1 MHDEAVIGLKDAVR
15 KTAQQAETR
24 WNKLLDADDIEQEL
38 WMFILERPATQDYL
52 RGKTA
57 KEQINALRKTA
68 DSICSKEKLDY
79 ERFTGNFLYTPE
91 DVRRILSR
99 LAGDE
104 RVLDDE
110 AIDFGIGFEALEEE
124 HFHYYEA
131 VREFYFF
138 GREVKNKFDENL
150 KRRSVD
156 KLAELMN
163 RKRSKR
169 EADRTEGPGTKNQED
184 EEWVNVYE

>member
-1 MHDEAVIGLKDAVR
+1 MQEEAVIGLKDAV
-15 KTAQQAETR
+15 KKAAQQAEKR
-24 WNKLLDADDIEQEL
+24 WNKMLDADDIEQEL
-38 WMFILERPATQDYL
+38 WAFILESKAVQSTL
-52 RGKTA
+52 S
-57 KEQINALRKTA
+57 ALDDKDKVARLKQKA

-79 ERFTGNFLYTPE
+79 ERFTGNFLYTPA

-131 VREFYFF
+131 VRDFYFF
-138 GREVKNKFDENL
+138 GREVKNKSDENL

-169 EADRTEGPGTKNQED
+169 EGDRTQGLGTKNQED

>member
-15 KTAQQAETR
+15 KAAQQAETR

-38 WMFILERPATQDYL
+38 WVFILESKAVQATL
-52 RGKTA
+52 S
-57 KEQINALRKTA
+57 ALDDENKVARLKKKA
-68 DSICSKEKLDY
+68 DSICSREKLDY
-79 ERFTGNFLYTPE
+79 ERFTGNFLYTPA

-104 RVLDDE
+104 RILDDE
-110 AIDFGIGFEALEEE
+110 AIDFGIGFEALEDE

-131 VREFYFF
+131 VRDFYFL
-138 GREVKNKFDENL
+138 GRKVKNKSDEHL
-150 KRRSVD
+150 KRRCVD

-169 EADRTEGPGTKNQED
+169 EADRTEGLGTKHQED
-184 EEWVNVYE
+184 EEWVDVYE

>member
-1 MHDEAVIGLKDAVR
+1 MQDEAVIGLKDAVR
-15 KTAQQAETR
+15 KAAQQAETR

-38 WMFILERPATQDYL
+38 WMFIVERPATQNYL
-52 RGKTA
+52 RGKSS
-57 KEQINALRKTA
+57 KEQLKALRKTA

-79 ERFTGNFLYTPE
+79 ERFTGNFLYTPA

-104 RVLDDE
+104 RILDDE
-110 AIDFGIGFEALEEE
+110 AIDFGIGFEALEDE

-131 VREFYFF
+131 VRDFYFL
-138 GREVKNKFDENL
+138 GRSVENKSDENL
-150 KRRSVD
+150 KRRCVD

-163 RKRSKR
+163 RKRSQR
-169 EADRTEGPGTKNQED
+169 EADRTEGLGTKHQED
-184 EEWVNVYE
+184 EEWVDVYE

>member
-1 MHDEAVIGLKDAVR
+1 MHDEAVIGLKQAVR
-15 KTAQQAETR
+15 KAAQQAETR

-38 WMFILERPATQDYL
+38 WVFILERPATQNYL

-57 KEQINALRKTA
+57 KEQISALRKTA

-79 ERFTGNFLYTPE
+79 ERFTGNFLYTPA

-104 RVLDDE
+104 RILDDE

-131 VREFYFF
+131 VRDFYFL
-138 GREVKNKFDENL
+138 GRSVENKSDENL
-150 KRRSVD
+150 KRRCVD

-163 RKRSKR
+163 RKRSQR
-169 EADRTEGPGTKNQED
+169 EADRTEGLGTKHQED
-184 EEWVNVYE
+184 EEWVDVYE

>member
-15 KTAQQAETR
+15 KAAQQAETR

-38 WMFILERPATQDYL
+38 WMFIVERPATQNYL
-52 RGKTA
+52 RGKSS
-57 KEQINALRKTA
+57 KEQLKALRKTA

-79 ERFTGNFLYTPE
+79 ERFTGNFLYTPA

-104 RVLDDE
+104 RILDDE
-110 AIDFGIGFEALEEE
+110 AIDFGIGFEALEDE

-131 VREFYFF
+131 VRDFYFL
-138 GREVKNKFDENL
+138 GRSVENKSDENL
-150 KRRSVD
+150 KRRCVD

-163 RKRSKR
+163 RKRSQR
-169 EADRTEGPGTKNQED
+169 EADRTEGLGTKHQED
-184 EEWVNVYE
+184 EEWVDVYE

>member
-1 MHDEAVIGLKDAVR
+1 MHDEAVIGLKQAVR
-15 KTAQQAETR
+15 KAAQQAETR

-38 WMFILERPATQDYL
+38 WVFILESVAVQSTL
-52 RGKTA
+52 S
-57 KEQINALRKTA
+57 ALDDKDKVARLKKKA

-79 ERFTGNFLYTPE
+79 ERFTGNFLYTPA

-104 RVLDDE
+104 RILDDE

-131 VREFYFF
+131 VRDFYFF
-138 GREVKNKFDENL
+138 GRKVENKSDENL

-169 EADRTEGPGTKNQED
+169 EADRTEGLGTKHQED
-184 EEWVNVYE
+184 EEWVDVYE

>member
-1 MHDEAVIGLKDAVR
+1 MHDEAVIGLKQAVR
-15 KTAQQAETR
+15 KAAQQAETR

-38 WMFILERPATQDYL
+38 WVFILESKSVQA
-52 RGKTA
+52 
-57 KEQINALRKTA
+57 ALTGLSDKDKVARLKKKA
-68 DSICSKEKLDY
+68 DSICSREKLDY
-79 ERFTGNFLYTPE
+79 ERFTGNFLYTPA

-99 LAGDE
+99 LSGDE
-104 RVLDDE
+104 RILDDE

-138 GREVKNKFDENL
+138 GREVKNKSDEDL

>member
-1 MHDEAVIGLKDAVR
+1 MQEEAVIGLKDAVR
-15 KTAQQAETR
+15 KAAQQAETR

-38 WMFILERPATQDYL
+38 WMFIVERPATQNYL
-52 RGKTA
+52 RGKSS
-57 KEQINALRKTA
+57 KEQLKALRKTA

-79 ERFTGNFLYTPE
+79 ERFTGNFLYTPA

-104 RVLDDE
+104 RILDDE
-110 AIDFGIGFEALEEE
+110 AIDFGIGFEALEDE

-131 VREFYFF
+131 VRDFYFL
-138 GREVKNKFDENL
+138 GRSVENKSDENL
-150 KRRSVD
+150 KRRCVD

-163 RKRSKR
+163 RKRSQR
-169 EADRTEGPGTKNQED
+169 EADRTEGLGTKHQED
-184 EEWVNVYE
+184 EEWVDVYE

>member
-1 MHDEAVIGLKDAVR
+1 MISLKDAVS
-15 KTAQQAETR
+15 KAAKQAETR
-24 WNKLLDADDIEQEL
+24 WNKMLDADDIEQEI
-38 WMFILERPATQDYL
+38 WAFILERPATQDYL
-52 RGKTA
+52 RGKSTE
-57 KEQINALRKTA
+57 EQLKALHKTA

-79 ERFTGNFLYTPE
+79 ERFTGNFLYTPA

-110 AIDFGIGFEALEEE
+110 AIDFGIGFAALEDE

-131 VREFYFF
+131 VRDFYFF
-138 GREVKNKFDENL
+138 GRKVNNKSDEHL
-150 KRRSVD
+150 KRRCVD

-169 EADRTEGPGTKNQED
+169 EADRTEGLGTKNQED
-184 EEWVNVYE
+184 EEWVDVYE

>member
-1 MHDEAVIGLKDAVR
+1 MHDEAVIGLKQAVR
-15 KTAQQAETR
+15 KAAQQAETR

-38 WMFILERPATQDYL
+38 WMFIVERPATQNYL
-52 RGKTA
+52 RGKSS
-57 KEQINALRKTA
+57 KEQLKALRKTA

-79 ERFTGNFLYTPE
+79 ERFTGNFLYTPA

-104 RVLDDE
+104 RILDDE

-131 VREFYFF
+131 VRDFYFF
-138 GREVKNKFDENL
+138 GRKVENKSDENL

-163 RKRSKR
+163 RKRSQR
-169 EADRTEGPGTKNQED
+169 EADRTEGLGTKHQED
-184 EEWVNVYE
+184 EEWVDVYE